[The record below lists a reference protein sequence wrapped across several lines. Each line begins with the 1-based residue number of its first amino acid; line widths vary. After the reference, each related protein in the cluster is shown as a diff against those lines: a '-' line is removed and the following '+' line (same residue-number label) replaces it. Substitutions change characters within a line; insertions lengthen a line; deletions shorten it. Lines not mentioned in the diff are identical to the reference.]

1 MLGSSDS
8 QGQMGSLLD
17 ALLRNER
24 DTLPPKYAEYARVAN
39 VRLNINKMATR
50 PTQHQQKVWTCVVFI
65 AFANLGPRQGCRDED
80 DYEEQVE
87 GQTVRDEDD
96 YGEQEDE
103 AEENDSDTMEEDII
117 RTCLV
122 DKERQT
128 QTI

>member
-1 MLGSSDS
+1 M
-8 QGQMGSLLD
+8 
-17 ALLRNER
+17 R
-24 DTLPPKYAEYARVAN
+24 D
-39 VRLNINKMATR
+39 
-50 PTQHQQKVWTCVVFI
+50 
-65 AFANLGPRQGCRDED
+65 DD

-87 GQTVRDEDD
+87 GQTVRDEDY